1 MAVTPTGE
9 TIMKLLTFD
18 ANGSAHVGA
27 AIAEGV
33 VDLTA
38 MLGSQLRGAGTMLAI
53 IQSGIDIDAM
63 AAAAIGKARADGT
76 LARFIAA
83 APRYLPPITNPP
95 KILALA
101 LNYQEHIDETNLHF
115 YNEPIIFTKYSSN
128 LVAHG
133 DAIELPPFPQK
144 VDEEHE
150 LALVVSK
157 PCRHI
162 TPAQAA
168 DYIFGYT
175 ICNDVSARDRQR
187 ERLKMGQ
194 PYAYAKNFAT
204 FCPMGPWIVTAK
216 ELPDARNLKMEVR
229 INGKV
234 TRAGNTRDMIF
245 DPYEVL
251 AYCSDYT
258 PMEAGD
264 VISLGTF
271 AGDKQIVAGDVVE
284 REIEKIG
291 TLRNNVVAATTK
303 WSNFAEGV
311 PTGPL
316 VRQKAR

>member
-1 MAVTPTGE
+1 
-9 TIMKLLTFD
+9 MKLLTFD
-18 ANGSAHVGA
+18 ANGTAHVGA
-27 AIAEGV
+27 AIAEGI
-33 VDLTA
+33 VDLTEA
-38 MLGSQLRGAGTMLAI
+38 LGPRLKGAETMLSI
-53 IQSGIDIDAM
+53 IQSSIDIDAI
-63 AAAAIGKARADGT
+63 AGKAIDELRTNGT
-76 LARFIAA
+76 LAQFIVASPRF
-83 APRYLPPITNPP
+83 LPPILNPP

-115 YNEPIIFTKYSSN
+115 YNEPIVFTKYSSN
-128 LVAHG
+128 LLPHG
-133 DAIELPPFPQK
+133 GAIELPPFPQK

-150 LALVVSK
+150 LALVVGR

-162 TPAQAA
+162 KPSEAA
-168 DYIFGYT
+168 DYVFGYT

-234 TRAGNTRDMIF
+234 TRAGNTKDMIF

-271 AGDKQIVAGDVVE
+271 AGDKQIVAGDTVE
-284 REIEKIG
+284 LEIERIG
-291 TLRNNVVAATTK
+291 TLKNSVVTAPAP
-303 WSNFAEGV
+303 WPSFAEGA

-316 VRQKAR
+316 VRQTAR